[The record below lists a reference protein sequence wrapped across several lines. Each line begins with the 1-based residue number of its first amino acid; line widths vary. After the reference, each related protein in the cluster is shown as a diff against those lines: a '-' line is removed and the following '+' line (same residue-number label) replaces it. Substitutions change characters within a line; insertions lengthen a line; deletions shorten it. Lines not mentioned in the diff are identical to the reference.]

1 MKRIHWHW
9 TAGAPGVNPEE
20 SDSYN
25 FVITW
30 PDAKVVECVPVRLQ
44 KPPLVNG
51 AYAAHT
57 RGANS
62 NAIGI
67 SLDAMANAA
76 ERPFNPGKYPITEAQ
91 LKAMVLLSK
100 KLGLQYGIPITRKTM
115 LSHAE
120 VEPTLGIWQRN
131 KWDIMWIPGMDK
143 PGNPIEVGDRIRA
156 MVAAA

>member
-9 TAGAPGVNPEE
+9 TAGAPGINPEE

-30 PDAKVVECVPVRLQ
+30 PDGKVVECVPVHLQ
-44 KPPLVNG
+44 KPPLING

-62 NAIGI
+62 NAIGV
-67 SLDAMANAA
+67 SLDAMANAT

-91 LKAMVLLSK
+91 LKSLVQLSK
-100 KLGLQYGIPITRKTM
+100 RLGLQYKIPITRKTM
-115 LSHAE
+115 LTHAE

-131 KWDIMWIPGMDK
+131 KWDIMWLPGMDK